1 MKPGSMSAVVSSRA
15 MLIAAS
21 TPATATGAAVNGS
34 IKRQEIVAWNSAASQ
49 DNSFALHT
57 SVQQV
62 AHSRISHVCA
72 QASQTQCRIPCCCAL
87 GHVSVLDD

>member
-1 MKPGSMSAVVSSRA
+1 MSAVVSSRA

-34 IKRQEIVAWNSAASQ
+34 IKRQEIVAWNSAARQ

-57 SVQQV
+57 SV
-62 AHSRISHVCA
+62 
-72 QASQTQCRIPCCCAL
+72 
-87 GHVSVLDD
+87 